1 MSNNG
6 SKRSSIDPLGRWA
19 VAASADRILA
29 WAERRPERVFGHN
42 PWQLGAHMARTALR
56 HRVTGPAA
64 EMSFFA
70 MLTLVPLT
78 VAVGAAL
85 GQVQRFVGPEKI
97 ARGQDAA
104 IGVVRMVISPKLTD
118 GVVDPF
124 VRAQLSQPK
133 GGAAIGGLL
142 LTWWLAGRLFA
153 ATSRALDAA
162 YSDRHTRLS
171 ISQRLIALGFA
182 FVSVVVVVL
191 TLGIMVDAPFM
202 DEDVAVDI
210 GVSRALIAVWYVGRW
225 PVVLLVLVAFLVCL
239 YRLAPSVKHSWRHLV
254 PGAVLG
260 VALWILA
267 AVAFRIYLAFGR
279 GAPTGVVVNNAQVVL
294 IGRAVGAVVATV
306 LWTYFSSVAILVGNE
321 LNAELAR
328 QRGADGPAAV
338 GPVS

>member
-1 MSNNG
+1 RIPG
-6 SKRSSIDPLGRWA
+6 W
-19 VAASADRILA
+19 DRALA
-29 WAERRPERVFGHN
+29 WAARRPERVFGYN

-85 GQVQRFVGPEKI
+85 GQIQRFVGPEKI

-133 GGAAIGGLL
+133 GGGAAIGGLL

-153 ATSRALDAA
+153 APRPALDTPHPA
-162 YSDRHTRLS
+162 RHRRVA
-171 ISQRLIALGFA
+171 IPQRLIALGFA

-202 DEDVAVDI
+202 DENVAVDI
-210 GVSRALIAVWYVGRW
+210 GVSRALITVWYLGRW
-225 PVVLLVLVAFLVCL
+225 PAVLLVLVGFLVCL
-239 YRLAPSVKHSWRHLV
+239 YRFAPTVRHSWRHLL

-267 AVAFRIYLAFGR
+267 AVAFRVYLAFGR
-279 GAPTGVVVNNAQVVL
+279 GAPTGVVFNNA
-294 IGRAVGAVVATV
+294 
-306 LWTYFSSVAILVGNE
+306 
-321 LNAELAR
+321 
-328 QRGADGPAAV
+328 
-338 GPVS
+338 

>member
-1 MSNNG
+1 M
-6 SKRSSIDPLGRWA
+6 
-19 VAASADRILA
+19 AAPADRILA
-29 WAERRPERVFGHN
+29 WAERRPQRILGYN
-42 PWQLGAHMARTALR
+42 PWHLAAHVVRASLR

-85 GQVQRFVGPEKI
+85 GQIQRFVGPEKI

-104 IGVVRMVISPKLTD
+104 ISVVRVVISPRLTD
-118 GVVDPF
+118 GVIDPF
-124 VRAQLSQPK
+124 IRAQLSQQR

-162 YSDRHTRLS
+162 YHDRHQRLS
-171 ISQRLIALGFA
+171 LAQRLIALGFA
-182 FVSVVVVVL
+182 LVSVLIVVL
-191 TLGIMVDAPFM
+191 TLGILVDAPFM
-202 DEDVAVDI
+202 DEDVAVQI
-210 GVSRALIAVWYVGRW
+210 GVSRALVAVWYVGRW
-225 PVVLLVLVAFLVCL
+225 PVVLLVLGAFLLCL
-239 YRLAPSVKHSWRHLV
+239 YRFAPSVKHAWRHLV

-260 VALWILA
+260 VLGWIVA
-267 AVAFRIYLAFGR
+267 AVGFRIYLAFGS

-306 LWTYFSSVAILVGNE
+306 LWTYFSSIAILVGNE

-328 QRGADGPAAV
+328 LRALGA
-338 GPVS
+338 

>member
-1 MSNNG
+1 L
-6 SKRSSIDPLGRWA
+6 IDHLGGEA
-19 VAASADRILA
+19 MAAPADRILA
-29 WAERRPERVFGHN
+29 WAERRPQRILGYN
-42 PWQLGAHMARTALR
+42 PWHLAAHVVRASLR

-85 GQVQRFVGPEKI
+85 GQIQRFVGPEKI

-104 IGVVRMVISPKLTD
+104 ISVVRVVISPRLTD
-118 GVVDPF
+118 GVIDPF
-124 VRAQLSQPK
+124 IRAQLSQQR

-153 ATSRALDAA
+153 ATSRALDSA
-162 YSDRHTRLS
+162 YHDRHQRLS
-171 ISQRLIALGFA
+171 IHQRMIALGFA
-182 FVSVVVVVL
+182 FGSVVVVVL

-202 DEDVAVDI
+202 DENRATDI
-210 GVSRALIAVWYVGRW
+210 GVSRALVTIWYVVRW
-225 PVVLLVLVAFLVCL
+225 PTVLLVLVAFLLCL
-239 YRLAPSVKHSWRHLV
+239 YRFAPSVRHAWRHLL

-260 VALWILA
+260 VLAWIAA
-267 AVAFRIYLAFGR
+267 AVGFRIYLALSSDT
-279 GAPTGVVVNNAQVVL
+279 ATGVVVNDQRVVI
-294 IGRAVGAVVATV
+294 IGRAVEAVVATV

-328 QRGADGPAAV
+328 LRNLDG
-338 GPVS
+338 

>member
-1 MSNNG
+1 M
-6 SKRSSIDPLGRWA
+6 
-19 VAASADRILA
+19 AAPAERILA
-29 WAERRPERVFGHN
+29 WAAQRRERVFGFN
-42 PWQLGAHMARTALR
+42 PWQLGVHLLRTALR

-85 GQVQRFVGPEKI
+85 GLIQRFVGPEKI

-104 IGVVRMVISPKLTD
+104 ISVVRVVISPRLTE
-118 GVVDPF
+118 GVVEPF
-124 VRAQLSQPK
+124 VRAQLSQQR

-153 ATSRALDAA
+153 ATSRALDTA
-162 YSDRHTRLS
+162 YHIRHQRLS
-171 ISQRLIALGFA
+171 LNQRLIALGFA

-191 TLGIMVDAPFM
+191 TLGIMVDAPFL
-202 DEDVAVDI
+202 DEQHDLALRF
-210 GVSRALIAVWYVGRW
+210 GVSRAVATAWYIGRW
-225 PVVLLVLVAFLVCL
+225 PVVLLVLVGFLLCL
-239 YRLAPSVKHSWRHLV
+239 YRFAPSVRHAWRHLV

-260 VALWILA
+260 VLLWIMA
-267 AVAFRIYLAFGR
+267 AVGFRIYLALGS
-279 GAPTGVVVNNAQVVL
+279 GAPTGVVVNDERVV
-294 IGRAVGAVVATV
+294 IVGRAVGAVVATV

-328 QRGADGPAAV
+328 LRSLRD
-338 GPVS
+338 

>member
-1 MSNNG
+1 M
-6 SKRSSIDPLGRWA
+6 
-19 VAASADRILA
+19 AAPADRILA
-29 WAERRPERVFGHN
+29 WASRRPQRVFGYN
-42 PWQLGAHMARTALR
+42 PWQLAAHVAHTALR

-85 GQVQRFVGPEKI
+85 GQIQRFVGPEKI

-104 IGVVRMVISPKLTD
+104 ISLVRVVISPRLTD

-124 VRAQLSQPK
+124 VRAQLSQPQR
-133 GGAAIGGLL
+133 GSAAIGGLL

-153 ATSRALDAA
+153 ATSRALDTA
-162 YSDRHTRLS
+162 YHDRHQRLS
-171 ISQRLIALGFA
+171 VTQRLIALGFA
-182 FVSVVVVVL
+182 FGSVVVVVL

-202 DEDVAVDI
+202 DEDQALEI
-210 GVSRALIAVWYVGRW
+210 GVSRALVATWYIGRW
-225 PVVLLVLVAFLVCL
+225 PVVLAVLIVFLLCL
-239 YRLAPSVKHSWRHLV
+239 YRFAPSTKHAWRHLV

-260 VALWILA
+260 VFLWILA
-267 AVAFRIYLAFGR
+267 AVAFRIYLALGS
-279 GAPTGVVVNNAQVVL
+279 GAPTGVVVNNAEVVL

-328 QRGADGPAAV
+328 LRGPDAV
-338 GPVS
+338 GQVP

>member
-1 MSNNG
+1 L
-6 SKRSSIDPLGRWA
+6 IDHLGGEA
-19 VAASADRILA
+19 VAAPADRALAWDRVLA
-29 WAERRPERVFGHN
+29 WAERRPHRILGYN
-42 PWQLGAHMARTALR
+42 PWKLGAHVVRTSLR

-104 IGVVRMVISPKLTD
+104 ISLVRAFISPRLTD

-124 VRAQLSQPK
+124 VRAQLSQPQR

-153 ATSRALDAA
+153 ATSRALDSA
-162 YSDRHTRLS
+162 YHDRHKRLS
-171 ISQRLIALGFA
+171 IHQRMIALGFA
-182 FVSVVVVVL
+182 FGSVVVVVL

-202 DEDVAVDI
+202 DENRATDI
-210 GVSRALIAVWYVGRW
+210 GVSRALVTIWYVVRW
-225 PVVLLVLVAFLVCL
+225 PVVLLVLVAFLLCL
-239 YRLAPSVKHSWRHLV
+239 YRFAPSVRHAWRHLL
-254 PGAVLG
+254 PGALLG
-260 VALWILA
+260 VLAWIVA
-267 AVAFRIYLAFGR
+267 AVGFRIYLALSSDT
-279 GAPTGVVVNNAQVVL
+279 ATGVVVNDQRVVI
-294 IGRAVGAVVATV
+294 IGRAVEAVVATV

-328 QRGADGPAAV
+328 LRNLDG
-338 GPVS
+338 

>member
-1 MSNNG
+1 
-6 SKRSSIDPLGRWA
+6 
-19 VAASADRILA
+19 VATPVDRVLA
-29 WAERRPERVFGHN
+29 WAEQRRERLFGYN
-42 PWQLGAHMARTALR
+42 PWQLGAHVLRTALR

-85 GQVQRFVGPEKI
+85 GLIQRFVGPEKI
-97 ARGQDAA
+97 AKGQDQA
-104 IGVVRMVISPKLTD
+104 ISVVRVVISPQLTD

-142 LTWWLAGRLFA
+142 LTWWMAGRLFA
-153 ATSRALDAA
+153 ATSRALDTA
-162 YSDRHTRLS
+162 YHDRHQRLS
-171 ISQRLIALGFA
+171 IHQRLIALGFA

-191 TLGIMVDAPFM
+191 TLGIMVDAPFL
-202 DEDVAVDI
+202 DEDRAQDLGI
-210 GVSRALIAVWYVGRW
+210 SRALATAWYIGRW
-225 PVVLLVLVAFLVCL
+225 PVVLLVLVAFLIGL
-239 YRLAPSVKHSWRHLV
+239 YRFAPSVRHSWRYLV
-254 PGAVLG
+254 PGAILG
-260 VALWILA
+260 VVLWILA
-267 AVAFRIYLAFGR
+267 AVGFRIYLAF
-279 GAPTGVVVNNAQVVL
+279 ASETTTGVVVNDQRVVI

-328 QRGADGPAAV
+328 LRALRAP
-338 GPVS
+338 

>member
-1 MSNNG
+1 
-6 SKRSSIDPLGRWA
+6 
-19 VAASADRILA
+19 VATPADRVLA
-29 WAERRPERVFGHN
+29 WAASRPQRVFGHN
-42 PWQLGAHMARTALR
+42 PWQLGAHLLHTALR

-104 IGVVRMVISPKLTD
+104 ISLVRVVISPRLTD

-124 VRAQLSQPK
+124 VRAQLNQQK

-153 ATSRALDAA
+153 ATSRALDTA
-162 YSDRHTRLS
+162 YREKHQRLS
-171 ISQRLIALGFA
+171 MSQRLIALGFA
-182 FVSVVVVVL
+182 FGSVVVVVL
-191 TLGIMVDAPFM
+191 TLGIMVDAPFL
-202 DEDVAVDI
+202 DEQRDL
-210 GVSRALIAVWYVGRW
+210 ALEFGISQALVTAWYIGRW
-225 PVVLLVLVAFLVCL
+225 PVVLLVLVAFLLCL
-239 YRLAPSVKHSWRHLV
+239 YRFAPSVRHAWRHLL

-260 VALWILA
+260 VLLWILA
-267 AVAFRIYLAFGR
+267 AVAFRIYLAFGS
-279 GAPTGVVVNNAQVVL
+279 GPPTGVVVNDARVVI
-294 IGRAVGAVVATV
+294 IGQAVGAVVATV

-321 LNAELAR
+321 LNAELSR
-328 QRGADGPAAV
+328 LRDLEG
-338 GPVS
+338 

>member
-1 MSNNG
+1 
-6 SKRSSIDPLGRWA
+6 
-19 VAASADRILA
+19 VAAPGDRVLA
-29 WAERRPERVFGHN
+29 WAARRPERVFGYN
-42 PWQLGAHMARTALR
+42 PWQLGAHVLRTALR

-85 GQVQRFVGPEKI
+85 GQIQRFVGPEKI

-104 IGVVRMVISPKLTD
+104 IALVRVVISPRLTD

-124 VRAQLSQPK
+124 VRAQLNQQK

-153 ATSRALDAA
+153 ATSRALDTA
-162 YSDRHTRLS
+162 YEERHRRLS
-171 ISQRLIALGFA
+171 VNQRLIALGFA
-182 FVSVVVVVL
+182 FGSVVVVVL
-191 TLGIMVDAPFM
+191 TLGIMVDAPFL
-202 DEDVAVDI
+202 DEHRAVAAQF
-210 GVSRALIAVWYVGRW
+210 GVSQALVTAWYLGRW
-225 PVVLLVLVAFLVCL
+225 PVVLFVLGVFLLCL
-239 YRLAPSVKHSWRHLV
+239 YRFAPSIRHAWRHLV

-260 VALWILA
+260 VLLWILA
-267 AVAFRIYLAFGR
+267 AVAFRIYLALGS
-279 GAPTGVVVNNAQVVL
+279 GAPTGVVVNDARVVI
-294 IGRAVGAVVATV
+294 IGQAVGAVVATV

-328 QRGADGPAAV
+328 MRDHDV
-338 GPVS
+338 

>member
-1 MSNNG
+1 M
-6 SKRSSIDPLGRWA
+6 
-19 VAASADRILA
+19 AAPGDRVLA
-29 WAERRPERVFGHN
+29 WAARRPERVFGYN
-42 PWQLGAHMARTALR
+42 PWQLGAHVLRTALR

-85 GQVQRFVGPEKI
+85 GQIQRFVGPEKI

-104 IGVVRMVISPKLTD
+104 IALVRVVISPRLSD

-124 VRAQLSQPK
+124 VRAQLSQQK

-153 ATSRALDAA
+153 ATSRALDTA
-162 YSDRHTRLS
+162 YEERHRRLS
-171 ISQRLIALGFA
+171 VNQRLIALGFA
-182 FVSVVVVVL
+182 FGSVVVVVL
-191 TLGIMVDAPFM
+191 TLGIMVDAPFL
-202 DEDVAVDI
+202 DEHRAVAAQF
-210 GVSRALIAVWYVGRW
+210 GVSQALVTAWYLGRW
-225 PVVLLVLVAFLVCL
+225 PVVLLVLGVFLLCL
-239 YRLAPSVKHSWRHLV
+239 YRFAPSIRHAWRHLV

-260 VALWILA
+260 VLLWILA
-267 AVAFRIYLAFGR
+267 AVAFRIYLALGS
-279 GAPTGVVVNNAQVVL
+279 GAPTGVVVNDARVVI
-294 IGRAVGAVVATV
+294 IGQAVGAVVATV

-328 QRGADGPAAV
+328 MRDHDV
-338 GPVS
+338 

>member
-1 MSNNG
+1 L
-6 SKRSSIDPLGRWA
+6 IDHLGGEA
-19 VAASADRILA
+19 VAAPAERIPPWDRVLA
-29 WAERRPERVFGHN
+29 WAGRRPERVLGYN
-42 PWQLGAHMARTALR
+42 PWQLGAHVLHTALR

-85 GQVQRFVGPEKI
+85 GVIQRFVGPEKI

-104 IGVVRMVISPKLTD
+104 IGVVRVVISPQLTD

-124 VRAQLSQPK
+124 VRAQLSQQR
-133 GGAAIGGLL
+133 GGAAVGGLL
-142 LTWWLAGRLFA
+142 LTWWMAGRLFA
-153 ATSRALDAA
+153 ATSRALDTA
-162 YSDRHTRLS
+162 YHERHQRLS
-171 ISQRLIALGFA
+171 VHQRLIALGFA

-191 TLGIMVDAPFM
+191 TLGIMVDAPFL
-202 DEDVAVDI
+202 DENRARDFGI
-210 GVSRALIAVWYVGRW
+210 SRALATAWYVARW
-225 PVVLLVLVAFLVCL
+225 PVVLLVLAAFLLCL
-239 YRLAPSVKHSWRHLV
+239 YRFAPTVRHSWRFLV

-260 VALWILA
+260 VVLWILA
-267 AVAFRIYLAFGR
+267 AVGFRIYLAFSSDT
-279 GAPTGVVVNNAQVVL
+279 ATGVVVNDERVVI

-328 QRGADGPAAV
+328 LRGLDG
-338 GPVS
+338 

>member
-1 MSNNG
+1 MAT
-6 SKRSSIDPLGRWA
+6 P
-19 VAASADRILA
+19 ADRVLA
-29 WAERRPERVFGHN
+29 WAARRPERVFGYN
-42 PWQLGAHMARTALR
+42 PWQLGAHVLHTALR

-85 GQVQRFVGPEKI
+85 GQIQRFVGPEKI

-104 IGVVRMVISPKLTD
+104 ISLVRVVISPRLTD

-124 VRAQLSQPK
+124 VRAQLSQQK
-133 GGAAIGGLL
+133 GGAALGGLL

-153 ATSRALDAA
+153 ATSRALDTA
-162 YSDRHTRLS
+162 YEERHQRLS

-182 FVSVVVVVL
+182 FGSVVVVVL
-191 TLGIMVDAPFM
+191 TLGIMVDAPFL
-202 DEDVAVDI
+202 DEQRDLALEF
-210 GVSRALIAVWYVGRW
+210 GVSQALVTAWYLGRW
-225 PVVLLVLVAFLVCL
+225 PVVLLVLVAFLLCL
-239 YRLAPSVKHSWRHLV
+239 YRFAPSVRHAWRHLA

-260 VALWILA
+260 VLLWIMA
-267 AVAFRIYLAFGR
+267 AVAFRIYLALGS
-279 GAPTGVVVNNAQVVL
+279 GAPTGVVANDAKVVI
-294 IGRAVGAVVATV
+294 IGQAVGAVVATV

-328 QRGADGPAAV
+328 LRGPDD
-338 GPVS
+338 

>member
-1 MSNNG
+1 L
-6 SKRSSIDPLGRWA
+6 IDHLGGEA
-19 VAASADRILA
+19 VAAPADRILA
-29 WAERRPERVFGHN
+29 WASRRPQRVFGYN
-42 PWQLGAHMARTALR
+42 PWQLAAHVAHTALR

-85 GQVQRFVGPEKI
+85 GQIQRFVGPEKI

-104 IGVVRMVISPKLTD
+104 ISLVRVVISPRLTD

-124 VRAQLSQPK
+124 VRAQLSQPQR
-133 GGAAIGGLL
+133 GSAAIGGLL

-153 ATSRALDAA
+153 ATSRALDTA
-162 YSDRHTRLS
+162 YHDRHQRLS
-171 ISQRLIALGFA
+171 VTQRLIALGFA
-182 FVSVVVVVL
+182 FGSVVVVVL

-202 DEDVAVDI
+202 DEDQALEI
-210 GVSRALIAVWYVGRW
+210 GVSRALVATWYIGRW
-225 PVVLLVLVAFLVCL
+225 PVVLAVLIVFLLCL
-239 YRLAPSVKHSWRHLV
+239 YRFAPSVKHAWRHLV

-260 VALWILA
+260 VFLWILA
-267 AVAFRIYLAFGR
+267 AVAFRIYLALGS
-279 GAPTGVVVNNAQVVL
+279 GAPTGVVVNNAEVVL

-328 QRGADGPAAV
+328 LRGPDAV
-338 GPVS
+338 GQVP

>member
-1 MSNNG
+1 M
-6 SKRSSIDPLGRWA
+6 
-19 VAASADRILA
+19 VAAPADRILA
-29 WAERRPERVFGHN
+29 WAARRPQRVFGYN
-42 PWQLGAHMARTALR
+42 PWQLGAHVLHTALR

-85 GQVQRFVGPEKI
+85 GQIQRFVGPEKI

-104 IGVVRMVISPKLTD
+104 ISLVRVVISPRLTD

-124 VRAQLSQPK
+124 VRAQLSQPQR
-133 GGAAIGGLL
+133 GSAAIGGLL

-153 ATSRALDAA
+153 ATSRALDTA
-162 YSDRHTRLS
+162 YHDRHQRLS
-171 ISQRLIALGFA
+171 VTQRLIALGFA
-182 FVSVVVVVL
+182 FGSVVVVVL

-202 DEDVAVDI
+202 DENQAVEV
-210 GVSRALIAVWYVGRW
+210 GVSRALVTAWYVARW
-225 PVVLLVLVAFLVCL
+225 PVVLAVLVVFLLCL
-239 YRLAPSVKHSWRHLV
+239 YRFAPSVKHAWRHLL

-260 VALWILA
+260 VTLWILA
-267 AVAFRIYLAFGR
+267 AIGFRIYLALGS
-279 GAPTGVVVNNAQVVL
+279 GAPTGVVVSNAEVVL

-328 QRGADGPAAV
+328 MRGPDAV
-338 GPVS
+338 GQVS

>member
-1 MSNNG
+1 M
-6 SKRSSIDPLGRWA
+6 L
-19 VAASADRILA
+19 
-29 WAERRPERVFGHN
+29 H
-42 PWQLGAHMARTALR
+42 TAFR

-85 GQVQRFVGPEKI
+85 GQIQRFVGPEKI

-104 IGVVRMVISPKLTD
+104 ISLVRVVISPRLTD

-124 VRAQLSQPK
+124 VRAQLSQPQR
-133 GGAAIGGLL
+133 GSAAIGGLL

-153 ATSRALDAA
+153 ATSRALDTA
-162 YSDRHTRLS
+162 YHDRHQRLS
-171 ISQRLIALGFA
+171 AAQRLIALGFA
-182 FVSVVVVVL
+182 FGSVVVVVL

-202 DEDVAVDI
+202 DENQAVEI
-210 GVSRALIAVWYVGRW
+210 GVSRALVTAWYVVRW
-225 PVVLLVLVAFLVCL
+225 PVVLAVLVAFLLCL
-239 YRLAPSVKHSWRHLV
+239 YRFAPSVRHAWRHLL

-260 VALWILA
+260 VVLWILA
-267 AVAFRIYLAFGR
+267 AVAFRIYLAFGS
-279 GAPTGVVVNNAQVVL
+279 GAPTGVVVSNAEVVL

-328 QRGADGPAAV
+328 LRGPDAV
-338 GPVS
+338 G

>member
-1 MSNNG
+1 M
-6 SKRSSIDPLGRWA
+6 
-19 VAASADRILA
+19 AAPADRVLAWERVLA
-29 WAERRPERVFGHN
+29 WADRRPQRILGYN
-42 PWQLGAHMARTALR
+42 PWKLGAHVIRTSLR

-85 GQVQRFVGPEKI
+85 GQIQRFVGPEKI

-104 IGVVRMVISPKLTD
+104 ISLVRVVISPKLTD

-124 VRAQLSQPK
+124 VRAQLSQQR

-153 ATSRALDAA
+153 ATSRALDSA
-162 YSDRHTRLS
+162 YHDQHQRLS
-171 ISQRLIALGFA
+171 IQQRMIALAFA
-182 FVSVVVVVL
+182 FVSVLVVVL

-202 DEDVAVDI
+202 DENRATDI
-210 GVSRALIAVWYVGRW
+210 GVSRALVTIWYVVRW
-225 PVVLLVLVAFLVCL
+225 PVVLLVLVAFLLCL
-239 YRLAPSVKHSWRHLV
+239 YRFAPSVRHSWRHLL
-254 PGAVLG
+254 PGAFLG
-260 VALWILA
+260 VLAWIVA
-267 AVAFRIYLAFGR
+267 AIGFRIYLAVGS
-279 GAPTGVVVNNAQVVL
+279 GAPTGVVVNDERVVI

-328 QRGADGPAAV
+328 LRNLDG
-338 GPVS
+338 

>member
-1 MSNNG
+1 M
-6 SKRSSIDPLGRWA
+6 
-19 VAASADRILA
+19 AAPGDRVLA
-29 WAERRPERVFGHN
+29 WAARRPERVFGYN
-42 PWQLGAHMARTALR
+42 PWQLGAHVLRTALR

-85 GQVQRFVGPEKI
+85 GQIQRFVGPEKI

-104 IGVVRMVISPKLTD
+104 IALVRVVISPRLTD

-124 VRAQLSQPK
+124 VRAQLSQQK

-153 ATSRALDAA
+153 ATSRALDTA
-162 YSDRHTRLS
+162 YEERHRRLS
-171 ISQRLIALGFA
+171 VNQRLIALGFA
-182 FVSVVVVVL
+182 FGSVVVVVL
-191 TLGIMVDAPFM
+191 TLGIMVDAPFL
-202 DEDVAVDI
+202 DEHRAVAAQF
-210 GVSRALIAVWYVGRW
+210 GVSQALVTAWYLGRW
-225 PVVLLVLVAFLVCL
+225 PVVLFVLGVFLLCL
-239 YRLAPSVKHSWRHLV
+239 YRFAPSIRHAWRHLV

-260 VALWILA
+260 VLLWILA
-267 AVAFRIYLAFGR
+267 AVAFRIYLALGS
-279 GAPTGVVVNNAQVVL
+279 GAPTGVVVNDARVVI
-294 IGRAVGAVVATV
+294 IGQAVGAVVATV

-328 QRGADGPAAV
+328 MRDHDV
-338 GPVS
+338 

>member
-1 MSNNG
+1 M
-6 SKRSSIDPLGRWA
+6 
-19 VAASADRILA
+19 AAPADRILA
-29 WAERRPERVFGHN
+29 WAEGRPQRILGYN
-42 PWQLGAHMARTALR
+42 PWHLAAHVVRASLR

-85 GQVQRFVGPEKI
+85 GQIQRFVGPEKI

-104 IGVVRMVISPKLTD
+104 ISVVRVVISPRLTD
-118 GVVDPF
+118 GVIDPF
-124 VRAQLSQPK
+124 IRAQLSQQR

-153 ATSRALDAA
+153 ATSRALDSA
-162 YSDRHTRLS
+162 YHERHKRLS
-171 ISQRLIALGFA
+171 ITQRLIALGFA

-202 DEDVAVDI
+202 DEDVAVQI
-210 GVSRALIAVWYVGRW
+210 GVDRALVAVWYVGRW
-225 PVVLLVLVAFLVCL
+225 PVVLLVLGAFLLCL
-239 YRLAPSVKHSWRHLV
+239 YRFAPSVKHAWRHLL
-254 PGAVLG
+254 PGAALG
-260 VALWILA
+260 VFGWIVA
-267 AVAFRIYLAFGR
+267 AVAFRIYLAFGN

-306 LWTYFSSVAILVGNE
+306 LWTYFSSIAILVGNE

-328 QRGADGPAAV
+328 LRALGA
-338 GPVS
+338 

>member
-1 MSNNG
+1 MHALVD
-6 SKRSSIDPLGRWA
+6 RSSGGVA
-19 VAASADRILA
+19 VATPADRLLA
-29 WAERRPERVFGHN
+29 WAERRPERLFGHN
-42 PWQLGAHMARTALR
+42 PWQLGAQLLHAAMR

-85 GQVQRFVGPEKI
+85 GVIQGIVGPDKI

-104 IGVVRMVISPKLTD
+104 ISVVRVVISPRLTD

-124 VRAQLSQPK
+124 VRAQLSQQK

-153 ATSRALDAA
+153 ATGRALDTA
-162 YSDRHTRLS
+162 YHERHRRLS
-171 ISQRLIALGFA
+171 IAQRLIALGFA

-191 TLGIMVDAPFM
+191 TLGIMVDAPFL
-202 DEDVAVDI
+202 DEQRDL
-210 GVSRALIAVWYVGRW
+210 ALRSGTSHALATAWSVGRW
-225 PVVLLVLVAFLVCL
+225 PVVLAVLVGFLLCL
-239 YRLAPSVKHSWRHLV
+239 YRFAPSVRHAWRHLL

-260 VALWILA
+260 VVLWILA
-267 AVAFRIYLAFGR
+267 AVAFRLYLAFSGG
-279 GAPTGVVVNNAQVVL
+279 GAPTGVVVDDQRVVI
-294 IGRAVGAVVATV
+294 IGRAVGALVATV

-328 QRGADGPAAV
+328 LRRLAG
-338 GPVS
+338 

>member
-1 MSNNG
+1 MVAWP
-6 SKRSSIDPLGRWA
+6 RLIDHLGGDA
-19 VAASADRILA
+19 VATPADRILA
-29 WAERRPERVFGHN
+29 WAASRPQRVFGHN
-42 PWQLGAHMARTALR
+42 PWQLGAHLLHTALR

-85 GQVQRFVGPEKI
+85 GQIQRFVGPEKI

-104 IGVVRMVISPKLTD
+104 ISLVRVVISPRLTD

-124 VRAQLSQPK
+124 VRAQLDQQK

-153 ATSRALDAA
+153 ATSRALDTA
-162 YSDRHTRLS
+162 YHEKHQRLS
-171 ISQRLIALGFA
+171 MSQRLIALGFA
-182 FVSVVVVVL
+182 FGSVVVVVL
-191 TLGIMVDAPFM
+191 TLGIMVDAPFL
-202 DEDVAVDI
+202 DEQRDL
-210 GVSRALIAVWYVGRW
+210 ALEFGISQALVTAWYIGRW
-225 PVVLLVLVAFLVCL
+225 PVVLLVLVAFLLCL
-239 YRLAPSVKHSWRHLV
+239 YRFAPSVRHAWRHLL

-260 VALWILA
+260 VLLWILA
-267 AVAFRIYLAFGR
+267 AVAFRIYLAFGS
-279 GAPTGVVVNNAQVVL
+279 GAPTGVVVNDARVVI
-294 IGRAVGAVVATV
+294 IGQAVGAVVATV

-328 QRGADGPAAV
+328 LRDLEA
-338 GPVS
+338 

>member
-1 MSNNG
+1 
-6 SKRSSIDPLGRWA
+6 
-19 VAASADRILA
+19 VAAPADRILA
-29 WAERRPERVFGHN
+29 WAEQRRQRVFGFN
-42 PWQLGAHMARTALR
+42 PWQLGVHLLRTAPR

-85 GQVQRFVGPEKI
+85 GLIQRFVGPEKI

-104 IGVVRMVISPKLTD
+104 ISVVRLVISPRITD
-118 GVVDPF
+118 GVVEPF
-124 VRAQLSQPK
+124 VRAQLTQQR

-153 ATSRALDAA
+153 ATSRALDTA
-162 YSDRHTRLS
+162 YHIRHQRLS
-171 ISQRLIALGFA
+171 MTQRLIALGFA

-191 TLGIMVDAPFM
+191 TLGIMVDAPFL
-202 DEDVAVDI
+202 DEQRDLALQF
-210 GVSRALIAVWYVGRW
+210 GVSRAVAAAWYVGRW
-225 PVVLLVLVAFLVCL
+225 PVVLLVLVGFLLCL
-239 YRLAPSVKHSWRHLV
+239 YRFAPSVSHAWRHLV
-254 PGAVLG
+254 PGAILG
-260 VALWILA
+260 VLLWIAA
-267 AVAFRIYLAFGR
+267 AVGFRIYLAFGS
-279 GAPTGVVVNNAQVVL
+279 GAPTGVVVNDERVVI

-328 QRGADGPAAV
+328 LRGLG
-338 GPVS
+338 G